1 MSAASDRPR
10 ADFGKNRRLKAI
22 VGAYAVWWVLMAV
35 RPVYPADW
43 LLENL
48 LVVPFVAVLA
58 GTYRRFPLSDL
69 SYGLVALFLA
79 LHAVGAHYTYSE
91 VPIGDWAREAF
102 GLSRNHFDRVV
113 HLAYGLLLAYPV
125 REVLQR
131 AVRARDVVAD
141 LLALGVTLA
150 SSALYEL
157 IEWGVAVVVDPEA
170 GAAYLGAQGDPWDAQ
185 KDMALAGLG
194 AVVAMVATAAR
205 CARRR

>member
-22 VGAYAVWWVLMAV
+22 VGAYAVWWLLMAV

-48 LVVPFVAVLA
+48 LVVPFVAVLV

-69 SYGLVALFLA
+69 SYGLIALFLA

-91 VPIGDWAREAF
+91 VPIGDWARDAF

-125 REVLQR
+125 REVLLR
-131 AVRARDVVAD
+131 AVRTRDGVAD
-141 LLALGVTLA
+141 LLAVGVTLA

-194 AVVAMVATAAR
+194 AVVAMVVTAAR
-205 CARRR
+205 RARRG